1 MAKQWYVIHTYS
13 GHENKVKANIDRK
26 VMMDGLGQYIS
37 QVIIPSEAVA
47 EVRDGKR
54 VTTSRKVFP
63 GYVMLEMD
71 LPEVKTNPEEEL
83 KITEIL
89 QKIQD
94 IPGVTG
100 FVGTGRGNKPV
111 PLNQEEVDNI
121 LVQMGEK
128 QQQKRPKA
136 KQSFS
141 VGERI
146 KVIEGPFSNFYG
158 VVKDFAEDKGKLTV
172 EISIFGRPTPLELDV
187 FQVERE

>member
-71 LPEVKTNPEEEL
+71 LPEVKANPEEEL
-83 KITEIL
+83 KVTEIL

-121 LVQMGEK
+121 LIQMGEK